1 MKEKLKK
8 ALSAFLIIAVGK
20 EILIFL
26 WARLMGLILGNSFNV
41 SETGELSIRLGI
53 TIVLSAAVI
62 IFFCAPTSKNT
73 EPTKPEE
80 PSGRTEEPVS

>member
-26 WARLMGLILGNSFNV
+26 WARLMSLIFGNSFNV
-41 SETGELSIRLGI
+41 SETDWLSMELGI

-73 EPTKPEE
+73 EPAKAEE